1 MNAIIETSL
10 YYEDLIEEYVNDP
23 QKDESETK
31 LFSEALRTG
40 KQEWYNRAIKMSS
53 RPKRT
58 SQNDFRKS
66 MEVVPNTKPKSVD
79 NNTYRRGIDDMTK

>member
-23 QKDESETK
+23 QKDENETK

-40 KQEWYNRAIKMSS
+40 KQEWYNREIRMSGKQ
-53 RPKRT
+53 KRT
-58 SQNDFRKS
+58 KQNDFRKS
-66 MEVVPNTKPKSVD
+66 MEVTPNTKITSAD
-79 NNTYRRGIDDMTK
+79 NNMYRKDIDDMTK

>member
-23 QKDESETK
+23 QKDENETK

-40 KQEWYNRAIKMSS
+40 KQEWYNREIRMSGKQ
-53 RPKRT
+53 KRT
-58 SQNDFRKS
+58 KQNDFRKS
-66 MEVVPNTKPKSVD
+66 MEVTPNTKITSAD
-79 NNTYRRGIDDMTK
+79 SNMYRKNIDDMTK